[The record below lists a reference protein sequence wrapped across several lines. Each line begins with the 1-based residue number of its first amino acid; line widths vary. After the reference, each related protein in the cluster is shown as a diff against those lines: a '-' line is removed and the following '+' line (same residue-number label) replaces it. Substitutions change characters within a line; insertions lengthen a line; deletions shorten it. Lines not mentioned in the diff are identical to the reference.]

1 MSKEKI
7 ALFTIF
13 GGTGDLAQRKLY
25 PSLFKLYQKGY
36 LQDHF
41 AVIGTARRPWTDEH
55 YHEVITDSLA
65 SLNADP
71 TTVAAFADHFYYQS
85 HDVTDAQHYVTLKKL
100 SQKLDDQYGLEGN
113 RIFYLAMAPNFFGTI
128 AQHLRSENILTPNGF
143 NRVII
148 EKPFGHDFESAKELN
163 DQLTATFNEDQI
175 YRIDHYLGKEMIQN
189 ISAIRFGN
197 NIWESLWNNRYIS
210 NVQITLSE
218 KLGVEER
225 AVYYDNSGALRD
237 MVQNHILQILS
248 LLTMDQ
254 PVEFTEKDIDVEKVK
269 ALRSLRPFTPEEVA
283 TNFVRGQ
290 YDADGDVKAYRNED
304 KISPASNTDTFVAGK
319 VMIDNFRWSGV
330 PFYVRTGKRLADKF
344 TRIDVVFKRPI
355 VNIFNHDDVRDNDDD
370 ATSLAPNVLTINVE
384 PTEGVELR
392 MNAKAIGQGFATSPI
407 QLNYA
412 HDPEATTNSPEAYE
426 RLLHDALNG
435 DATNFTHWKEVAYS
449 WKFVDVIQKYWD
461 EHTPDF
467 PNYRPGSMGP
477 VASDDLLR
485 RDGNEWV
492 YKA

>member
-55 YHEVITDSLA
+55 YHQVVADALA
-65 SLNADP
+65 SLHADADQV
-71 TTVAAFADHFYYQS
+71 TAFASHFYYQS
-85 HDVTDAQHYVTLKKL
+85 HDVTDVQHYITLKRL
-100 SQKLDDQYGLEGN
+100 SEKLDAQYELQGN

-128 AQHLRSENILTPNGF
+128 ARHLKSEHILTENGF

-148 EKPFGHDFESAKELN
+148 EKPFGHDFESAKTLN
-163 DQLTATFNEDQI
+163 DELAETFDENQI

-189 ISAIRFGN
+189 IAAIRFGN

-237 MVQNHILQILS
+237 MVQNHIMQILS

-254 PVEFTEKDIDVEKVK
+254 PVEFTEDDINIEKVK
-269 ALRSLRPFTPEEVA
+269 ALRSLRPYQPEEVA
-283 TNFVRGQ
+283 KNFVRGQ
-290 YDADGDVKAYRNED
+290 YAPTESVKGYRQED

-319 VMIDNFRWSGV
+319 VMIDNYRWSGV
-330 PFYVRTGKRLADKF
+330 PFYIRTGKRLADKF
-344 TRIDVVFKRPI
+344 TRIDIVFKRPVI
-355 VNIFNHDDVRDNDDD
+355 NIFNHELPDNQAADNG
-370 ATSLAPNVLTINVE
+370 LAPNVLTINVE
-384 PTEGVELR
+384 PTEGFELR
-392 MNAKAIGQGFATSPI
+392 MNAKNVGQGFATTPV
-407 QLNYA
+407 QLNFD
-412 HDPEATTNSPEAYE
+412 HDATAAANSPEAYE
-426 RLLHDALNG
+426 RLLHDILNG
-435 DATNFTHWKEVAYS
+435 DATNFTHWQEVAYS
-449 WKFVDVIQKYWD
+449 WKFIDVIQQYWD
-461 EHTPDF
+461 DHQPSF
-467 PNYRPGSMGP
+467 PNYKPGTMGP
-477 VASDDLLR
+477 QAAADLLAQ
-485 RDGNEWV
+485 DGHRWV
-492 YKA
+492 YQG

>member
-55 YHEVITDSLA
+55 YHQVVADALA
-65 SLNADP
+65 SLHADADQV
-71 TTVAAFADHFYYQS
+71 TAFASHFYYQS
-85 HDVTDAQHYVTLKKL
+85 HDVTDVQHYITLKRL
-100 SQKLDDQYGLEGN
+100 SEKLDAQYELQGN

-128 AQHLRSENILTPNGF
+128 ARHLKSEHILTENGF

-148 EKPFGHDFESAKELN
+148 EKPFGHDFESAKTLN
-163 DQLTATFNEDQI
+163 DELAETFDENQI

-189 ISAIRFGN
+189 IAAIRFGN

-237 MVQNHILQILS
+237 MVQNHIMQILS

-254 PVEFTEKDIDVEKVK
+254 PVEFTEDDINIEKVK
-269 ALRSLRPFTPEEVA
+269 ALRSLRPYQPEEVA
-283 TNFVRGQ
+283 KNFVRGQ
-290 YDADGDVKAYRNED
+290 YAPTETVKGYRQED

-319 VMIDNFRWSGV
+319 VMIDNYRWSGV
-330 PFYVRTGKRLADKF
+330 PFYIRTGKRLADKF
-344 TRIDVVFKRPI
+344 TRIDIVFKRPVI
-355 VNIFNHDDVRDNDDD
+355 NIFNHELPDNQAADNG
-370 ATSLAPNVLTINVE
+370 LAPNVLTINVE
-384 PTEGVELR
+384 PTEGFELR
-392 MNAKAIGQGFATSPI
+392 MNAKNVGQGFATTPV
-407 QLNYA
+407 QLNFD
-412 HDPEATTNSPEAYE
+412 HDATAAANSPEAYE
-426 RLLHDALNG
+426 RLLHDILNG
-435 DATNFTHWKEVAYS
+435 DATNFTHWQEVAYS
-449 WKFVDVIQKYWD
+449 WKFIDVIQQYWD
-461 EHTPDF
+461 DHQPSF
-467 PNYRPGSMGP
+467 PNYKPGTMGP
-477 VASDDLLR
+477 QAAADLLAQ
-485 RDGNEWV
+485 DGHRWV
-492 YKA
+492 YQG